1 MRCSN
6 CGKNLEE
13 GTKFCPVCGNAVPEQ
28 THTMQEPPLTPLRP
42 QAEMHF
48 CPKCGSVVPL
58 NARFCAACGN
68 EQRGVQNTNSVVLI
82 LSRYKMYIAIAAVL
96 LVVVILV
103 IAIVSNKDTEKDSDD
118 KSDTIVGTWELVG
131 GYNDNEYVELD
142 EDDRTEWEF
151 KSNNKLR
158 IDDQIGT
165 YTIDDDILTISSKDY
180 DDEDSFRIVKVTR
193 KKLVLEKI
201 GGLATQVV
209 FERQ

>member
-13 GTKFCPVCGNAVPEQ
+13 STKFCPVCGNAVPEQ
-28 THTMQEPPLTPLRP
+28 THTMQEPPPTPLRP

-82 LSRYKMYIAIAAVL
+82 LSRYKKYIAIAAVL
-96 LVVVILV
+96 LVVVTFV
-103 IAIVSNKDTEKDSDD
+103 IALISKNNVENS
-118 KSDTIVGTWELVG
+118 IVGTWETIG
-131 GYNDNEYVELD
+131 GYNDSGYVELD

>member
-1 MRCSN
+1 
-6 CGKNLEE
+6 
-13 GTKFCPVCGNAVPEQ
+13 
-28 THTMQEPPLTPLRP
+28 MQEPPPTPLRP

-82 LSRYKMYIAIAAVL
+82 LSRYKKYIAIAAVL
-96 LVVVILV
+96 LVVVTFV
-103 IAIVSNKDTEKDSDD
+103 IALISKNNVENS
-118 KSDTIVGTWELVG
+118 IVGTWETIG

>member
-28 THTMQEPPLTPLRP
+28 THTMQEPPPTPLRP

-96 LVVVILV
+96 LVVVTFV
-103 IAIVSNKDTEKDSDD
+103 IALISKNNVENS
-118 KSDTIVGTWELVG
+118 IVGTWETIG
-131 GYNDNEYVELD
+131 GYNDSGYVELD

-180 DDEDSFRIVKVTR
+180 DDEDSFMIVKVTR

-201 GGLATQVV
+201 GGLATRIV

>member
-1 MRCSN
+1 
-6 CGKNLEE
+6 
-13 GTKFCPVCGNAVPEQ
+13 
-28 THTMQEPPLTPLRP
+28 
-42 QAEMHF
+42 
-48 CPKCGSVVPL
+48 
-58 NARFCAACGN
+58 
-68 EQRGVQNTNSVVLI
+68 
-82 LSRYKMYIAIAAVL
+82 MYIAIAAVL
-96 LVVVILV
+96 LVVVTFV
-103 IAIVSNKDTEKDSDD
+103 IALISKNNVENS
-118 KSDTIVGTWELVG
+118 IVGTWETIG
-131 GYNDNEYVELD
+131 GYNDSGYVELG

-180 DDEDSFRIVKVTR
+180 DDEDSFMIVKVTR

>member
-28 THTMQEPPLTPLRP
+28 THTMQEPPPTPLRP

-96 LVVVILV
+96 LVVVTFV
-103 IAIVSNKDTEKDSDD
+103 IALISKNNVENS
-118 KSDTIVGTWELVG
+118 IVGTWETIG
-131 GYNDNEYVELD
+131 GYNDSGYVELG

-180 DDEDSFRIVKVTR
+180 DDEDSFMIVKVTR

-209 FERQ
+209 FERK

>member
-28 THTMQEPPLTPLRP
+28 THTMQEPPPTPLRP

-96 LVVVILV
+96 LVVVTFV
-103 IAIVSNKDTEKDSDD
+103 IALISKNNVENS
-118 KSDTIVGTWELVG
+118 IVGTWETIG
-131 GYNDNEYVELD
+131 GYNDSGYVELD

-180 DDEDSFRIVKVTR
+180 DDEDSFMIVKVTR

>member
-13 GTKFCPVCGNAVPEQ
+13 STKFCPVCGNAVPEQ
-28 THTMQEPPLTPLRP
+28 THTMQEPPPTPLRP

-82 LSRYKMYIAIAAVL
+82 LSRYKKYIAIAAVL
-96 LVVVILV
+96 LVVVTFV
-103 IAIVSNKDTEKDSDD
+103 IALISKNNVENS
-118 KSDTIVGTWELVG
+118 IVGTWETIG
-131 GYNDNEYVELD
+131 GYNDSGYVELD

-180 DDEDSFRIVKVTR
+180 DDEDSFMIVKVTR

-201 GGLATQVV
+201 GGLATRIV

>member
-13 GTKFCPVCGNAVPEQ
+13 STKFCPVCGNAVPEQ
-28 THTMQEPPLTPLRP
+28 THTMQEPPPTPLRP

-82 LSRYKMYIAIAAVL
+82 LSRYKKYIAIAAVL
-96 LVVVILV
+96 LVVVTFV
-103 IAIVSNKDTEKDSDD
+103 IALISKNNVENS
-118 KSDTIVGTWELVG
+118 IVGTWETIG
-131 GYNDNEYVELD
+131 GYNDSGYVELN

-180 DDEDSFRIVKVTR
+180 DDEDSFMIVKVTR

-201 GGLATQVV
+201 GGLATRIV

>member
-28 THTMQEPPLTPLRP
+28 THTMQEPPPTPLRP

-82 LSRYKMYIAIAAVL
+82 LSRYKKYIAIAAVL
-96 LVVVILV
+96 LVVVTFV
-103 IAIVSNKDTEKDSDD
+103 IALISKNNVENS
-118 KSDTIVGTWELVG
+118 IVGTWETIG
-131 GYNDNEYVELD
+131 GYNDSGYVELD

>member
-1 MRCSN
+1 MKKVRCNN
-6 CGKNLEE
+6 CGKNLSA
-13 GTKFCPVCGNAVPEQ
+13 GTTVCPVCGSAVPGQ
-28 THTMQEPPLTPLRP
+28 THTMQEPPPTPPRP
-42 QAEMHF
+42 QTEKRF
-48 CPKCGSVVPL
+48 CPKCGSVVPP

-82 LSRYKMYIAIAAVL
+82 LSRYKKYIAIAAVL
-96 LVVVILV
+96 LVVVTFV
-103 IAIVSNKDTEKDSDD
+103 IALISKNNAENS
-118 KSDTIVGTWELVG
+118 IVGTWETIG
-131 GYNDNEYVELD
+131 GYNDSGYIELD

-180 DDEDSFRIVKVTR
+180 DDEDSFMIVKVTR

-201 GGLATQVV
+201 GGLATRIV

>member
-13 GTKFCPVCGNAVPEQ
+13 STNFCPVCGNAVPEQ
-28 THTMQEPPLTPLRP
+28 THTMQEPPPTPLRP

-82 LSRYKMYIAIAAVL
+82 LSRYKKYIAIAAVL
-96 LVVVILV
+96 LVVVTFV
-103 IAIVSNKDTEKDSDD
+103 IALISKNNVENS
-118 KSDTIVGTWELVG
+118 IVGTWETIG
-131 GYNDNEYVELD
+131 GYNDSGYVELD

-180 DDEDSFRIVKVTR
+180 DDEDSFMIVKVTR

-201 GGLATQVV
+201 GGLATRIV